1 MRNILALAVS
11 LSITTYAQQPPP
23 QPSAPASAPIYA
35 PQDAPPRTASPTPSA
50 SAATSDITL
59 PAGTRIQLYLTNPL
73 HSRTAQS
80 GDAVHA
86 EVAFP
91 VVIAN
96 QLAIPRGAYVEG
108 AVTHVTR
115 PGFSHR
121 AKIQLQFT
129 RIIFENGYQLP
140 LTGVTA
146 EASNQT
152 YSDAVREMV
161 ANAWHESDT
170 PTTKSAGPLSTSSAA
185 PFAMLELL
193 AFQFPV
199 NPPPPSL
206 PPQQPLPGQSHAEAI
221 GIAAGVAFAAIAII
235 GVAHHGRD
243 IYLHSGWQLEMTLQS
258 PITLDAA
265 QANAAIPAP

>member
-23 QPSAPASAPIYA
+23 QPPAPAPAPSYA
-35 PQDAPPRTASPTPSA
+35 PQDAPPLTESPAPSA
-50 SAATSDITL
+50 APATGDITL
-59 PAGTRIQLYLTNPL
+59 PAGTKIQLYLTNPL
-73 HSRTAQS
+73 HSRTAQT
-80 GDAVHA
+80 GDAVQA

-108 AVTHVTR
+108 AVTRVTR

-121 AKIQLQFT
+121 AKIQLHFT

-140 LTGVTA
+140 LTGATA

-152 YSDAVREMV
+152 YSDTVRQIV
-161 ANAWHESDT
+161 ADAWNNSGT
-170 PTTKSAGPLSTSSAA
+170 PTAKSAGPLSTNTAA
-185 PFAMLELL
+185 PFAMPELV

-199 NPPPPSL
+199 NPPPSTL
-206 PPQQPLPGQSHAEAI
+206 PPQPPLPGQS
-221 GIAAGVAFAAIAII
+221 
-235 GVAHHGRD
+235 R
-243 IYLHSGWQLEMTLQS
+243 
-258 PITLDAA
+258 
-265 QANAAIPAP
+265 

>member
-1 MRNILALAVS
+1 MRNILALALS

-23 QPSAPASAPIYA
+23 QPPAPAPAPIYA
-35 PQDAPPRTASPTPSA
+35 PQDAPPLTESPTPSVSPA
-50 SAATSDITL
+50 PGNITL
-59 PAGTRIQLYLTNPL
+59 PAGTKIQLYLTNPL
-73 HSRTAQS
+73 HSRTAQI

-96 QLAIPRGAYVEG
+96 QLAIPRGAYAEG
-108 AVTHVTR
+108 AVTRVTR

-121 AKIQLQFT
+121 AKIQIQFT

-140 LTGVTA
+140 LTGATA

-152 YSDAVREMV
+152 YSDAVRQIV
-161 ANAWHESDT
+161 ADAWPESDT
-170 PTTKSAGPLSTSSAA
+170 PTTKSVGSLSTNSAA

-199 NPPPPSL
+199 NPPPPTL
-206 PPQQPLPGQSHAEAI
+206 PPQQPLPGQSRAEAI
-221 GIAAGVAFAAIAII
+221 GIAAGVAIAAIAII
-235 GVAHHGRD
+235 GIAHRGRD
-243 IYLHSGWQLEMTLQS
+243 IYLDSGWQLEMTLQS

-265 QANAAIPAP
+265 QANAPIPAP